1 MIYLTVGAV
10 MIPMNRIR
18 HQLRAWL
25 AGKTKMCLRKNV
37 FNSVSC
43 EKKKEQMIKR
53 TIVKNKSKYSI
64 VYNYSDSRTFLFIL
78 TY

>member
-1 MIYLTVGAV
+1 

-25 AGKTKMCLRKNV
+25 AGKMKMCLRKNV

-43 EKKKEQMIKR
+43 K
-53 TIVKNKSKYSI
+53 KNKIHTKTGEN
-64 VYNYSDSRTFLFIL
+64 NYMNTVSGDIRQLHCL
-78 TY
+78 

>member
-1 MIYLTVGAV
+1 MFLGIRRLLKKLCFYLTVGAV
-10 MIPMNRIR
+10 MMPTNRIR

-43 EKKKEQMIKR
+43 EQNIR
-53 TIVKNKSKYSI
+53 I
-64 VYNYSDSRTFLFIL
+64 
-78 TY
+78 

>member
-43 EKKKEQMIKR
+43 EKNDKK
-53 TIVKNKSKYSI
+53 
-64 VYNYSDSRTFLFIL
+64 NYS
-78 TY
+78 